1 VIVIVAVWEAVLVLA
16 GTVVRTVRGVSMQVQ
31 TEPTKLLACKS
42 KELRT
47 TEAVGFAMLEEGLL
61 VVGARFS
68 LLGAR
73 ADT

>member
-1 VIVIVAVWEAVLVLA
+1 MVLMLA
-16 GTVVRTVRGVSMQVQ
+16 GAVVRTVRGVSIQVQ
-31 TEPTKLLACKS
+31 TEPTKLFACKS

-47 TEAVGFAMLEEGLL
+47 TEAVGFGVVENGLL
-61 VVGARFS
+61 VVVAALLS